1 MLNCCKHNLWRAF
14 VGGIIDTDEKV
25 AYNLVTN
32 NCSQFKK
39 GVKTMDILFMTKMA
53 RIETKT
59 AKNLA
64 LWGFTSL

>member
-1 MLNCCKHNLWRAF
+1 

-39 GVKTMDILFMTKMA
+39 GAKTMDILFMTKMA
-53 RIETKT
+53 RIEGLHFSIK
-59 AKNLA
+59 
-64 LWGFTSL
+64 GVPHSP